1 MTSVS
6 AILERHHR
14 LIIGL
19 LSIVILFFV
28 TACLFHD
35 VIPICHFLFGCD
47 HAMH

>member
-1 MTSVS
+1 MATMS
-6 AILERHHR
+6 ATLERHHR
-14 LIIGL
+14 LIIVALAGIIL
-19 LSIVILFFV
+19 LFL